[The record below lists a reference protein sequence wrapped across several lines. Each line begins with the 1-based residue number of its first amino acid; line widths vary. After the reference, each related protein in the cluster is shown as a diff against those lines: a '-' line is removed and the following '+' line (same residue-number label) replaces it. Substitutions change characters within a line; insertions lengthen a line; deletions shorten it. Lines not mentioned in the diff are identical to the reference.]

1 MQWID
6 LRDPAGAR
14 LRLLVDHQGRRHLV
28 LEGVSPQS
36 RAFRRGI
43 DELGFTS
50 SRSGALLMMP
60 FPSGSTTSAA
70 IFQRIWPNAIGRDMP
85 VSAVV
90 IQLRRPTEQA
100 AAPAVAAAEEERLRE
115 IRQTLQ
121 ESDYLGRN
129 SGGLRVFES
138 RSGRFLA
145 TENESLLFE
154 SESGR
159 GNSPMFLRATDE
171 EALIDCAYGFIRSIE
186 LGEVQREGDLD
197 RFIGAVL
204 PRNGQG
210 AAPSAAIVR
219 RALEEAKFR
228 YLQERYATPV
238 EAWGD
243 AIRLTEFMA
252 IQPREGDESW
262 LPLPLSLA
270 INQALGL
277 HQDVSVTSQEGDRS
291 ERRILITGD
300 FIGAGA
306 LMLPS
311 DVSVIA
317 PAGVIERALPAT
329 LHDLRLD
336 DEDDQQL
343 DFMVLQSSWG
353 PSSNDRNVDQ
363 ELREMLDG
371 LARVRPGGGAALVI
385 PHADGARLG
394 TLTPEQREVLEGL
407 RSKAHVEAILDV
419 PPALTRSS
427 GVECGAR
434 LIVAAPL
441 VPGQQAGPLPAAKA
455 CHSWDELKTVVDEL
469 LVSRGQRPSS
479 DDVVR
484 ISDRTLENE
493 LQRPYVAFSRVG
505 EARTM
510 VPKNLQASLN
520 YALARVEEEQ
530 GSVDEYVAFELGMG
544 METLADRFSA
554 EQVDGVGMIISRL
567 QKGRGIIVGDDTG
580 IGKGRQIA
588 ASAVWA
594 NKQQRPV
601 IFVTDRANLFSDL
614 ARDLIDIDEWAR
626 FRAMPLNSDG
636 HVLDIMADNEVLV
649 SATPAD
655 RMSEV
660 LEQDHSFAELDVNL
674 VMLTYSQIS
683 REDSAKAAWL
693 LKQCPNALVILDE
706 AHIAAG
712 SDSNTADYVR
722 MLSERSWGVV
732 YASATWAK
740 TVRNLH
746 IYVRA
751 FPESINIGQVTAAMK
766 RGGEEFAEVFS
777 SMLARDGAFYRREHD
792 LSKLEANVLVD
803 DPHYDRNR
811 ALLTQVSEA
820 LGMMS
825 LLSGEV
831 DQLLHRANSA
841 TRGALRAAQEG
852 RNAWVE
858 QAKMNMEQ
866 LDRRIAELESL
877 GDTDGVASAKAERRE
892 LAEQIGRPISK
903 GSFFQ
908 NSFSTGGILYQA
920 MRRTLGALLAD
931 ATVDRAIESIRA
943 GRRPVIVFD
952 DTGEA
957 LVRRFIDE
965 ERERIEASIAA
976 RDGDDDVRDLADL
989 VSAQRRASVVPDVR
1003 MPMLKDLMHM
1013 FLRRLGGVKVQEGND
1028 PEVGGTGDSTLVS
1041 IAAVPGVSDGQMEAY
1056 RRGVEAILA
1065 RIEALP
1071 DLPIS
1076 PADYIR
1082 VRLEE
1087 AGFRVGEISGRQ
1099 FALQRPQGMDEQGNP
1114 YRGFAGPWRV
1124 VKRAKKKTDVMAT
1137 VRAFNDGRIDVALL
1151 NRAGATGLS
1160 MHASPRF
1167 ANQDRREL
1175 IEYQIQ
1181 EDPTVRLQ
1189 LYGRVNR
1196 FDQVVG
1202 PMLSIM
1208 TTGLRGELRNLM
1220 MQNRKLAGLSVNV
1233 RSSRENAALIGEVPD
1248 MLNSVGD
1255 EVCEE
1260 YLLENPGVMSR
1271 LSIEVARVKDRTGL
1285 ANLVTQRIALLH
1297 PDDQDK
1303 VYDDLFAAY
1312 DDAVIRR
1319 ELSGEGS
1326 ASLRNRDWRAR
1337 TIEEERAWGPS
1348 GEIPQELFSAFD
1360 GPVFLRTVEYVKDYQ
1375 PIGWT
1380 ALKEIIA
1387 DSNAALVAEQKAKYE
1402 PVSPTVNGRVLAV
1415 ADYSRED
1422 LEAIDVRR
1430 ARQARDVLQQLQQAA
1445 AAAANEG
1452 DVGGADPE
1460 NVQADADDWRT
1471 VLAGAWV
1478 PIRIRRGGQ
1487 NVYDR
1492 FVAYVPRRAP
1502 YIPMWQSKG
1511 DSGGELR
1518 LRFDGSGGPTLHVI
1532 ARRDPTTGPTWAE
1545 MFKRAYMPSDD
1556 RLQKVSLSSIVESA
1570 GRILEGKRIIALQR
1584 MDCSSVEEAL
1594 ALPDHNGVKEAH
1606 WRLLFLRSVM
1616 ASLVPGAELTLREI
1630 AGSNSQTFWSV
1641 GNTMTVAK
1649 VEIPAPE
1656 DAAVFSKWK
1665 YHLVQPG
1672 DEKPTVL
1679 TAASLF
1685 KRAGVAPDFPEVEVG
1700 RTHLFDFDA
1709 RGDAVRLE
1717 RRFGDH
1723 TPGPVTLRRK
1733 LLTGNL
1739 FQAAEW
1745 AEATKAGMAITY
1757 TDETGQ
1763 RHRAIQVRATAFG
1776 RQDINMHRIP
1786 IRLHNPLMITDFVHR
1801 TLDWANQL
1809 PANDRQAGRTLQ
1821 VPMSF
1826 KAAMFEGERRQSLID
1841 LFGIAPYAHDGK
1853 GAVAFGVEKREKAR
1867 FVRMVK
1873 SAMDADRRDW
1883 EADNPDEPYPLA
1895 LTAQAARTPRDQ
1907 EETTVMFALPADRAA
1922 STRFISLVIRAVGL
1936 QLYVRPQDLLLANL
1950 ARQSETV
1957 FFQEVA
1963 ERLAPERQRLLDAQ
1977 AARRER
1983 NRALV
1988 GDSFDSGEAESDDT
2002 VEQAEV
2008 GEGVQ
2013 RGLGLD
2019 THPPR
2024 AAEAPAM

>member
-70 IFQRIWPNAIGRDMP
+70 VFQRIWPNAIGRDMP

-90 IQLRRPTEQA
+90 IQLRRATEQA

-145 TENESLLFE
+145 TENESLLYE

-159 GNSPMFLRATDE
+159 GNSSMFLRAVDE
-171 EALIDCAYGFIRSIE
+171 EALVDCAYGFIRSIE

-197 RFIGAVL
+197 RFIAAVL
-204 PRNGQG
+204 PSNEHT
-210 AAPSAAIVR
+210 AAPLIPNVR
-219 RALEEAKFR
+219 RAIEEAKFR
-228 YLQERYATPV
+228 YLQERYETPV

-243 AIRLTEFMA
+243 SIRLTEFMA
-252 IQPREGDESW
+252 IRPRAGDEPW
-262 LPLPLSLA
+262 LPLPLTLA

-277 HQDVSVTSQEGDRS
+277 HQDTPQALLEGERAQ
-291 ERRILITGD
+291 RRILISGD
-300 FIGAGA
+300 FVGAGA
-306 LMLPS
+306 LMVPS
-311 DVSVIA
+311 DFAVVA
-317 PAGVIERALPAT
+317 PSEVIERALPAT
-329 LHDLRLD
+329 RDALNP
-336 DEDDQQL
+336 DEEEGHQL
-343 DFMVLQSSWG
+343 DFMILQSSWG
-353 PSSNDRNVDQ
+353 QNASNQNVDQ
-363 ELREMLDG
+363 DLREMLG
-371 LARVRPGGGAALVI
+371 GIARVRAGGGIALVVR
-385 PHADGARLG
+385 HAEGARLG
-394 TLTPEQREVLEGL
+394 VLTPEQREILEGF
-407 RSKAHVEAILDV
+407 RVQVEIEAILDV
-419 PPALTRSS
+419 PSALTRSS
-427 GVECGAR
+427 GVESGAR
-434 LIVAAPL
+434 LIIAAPL
-441 VPGQQAGPLPAAKA
+441 VPGQQPGQLPAPKA

-530 GSVDEYVAFELGMG
+530 GSVDEYVAYELGMG
-544 METLADRFSA
+544 METLAERFSA
-554 EQVDGVGMIISRL
+554 EQVDGIALMISRL

-588 ASAVWA
+588 AAAVWA

-626 FRAMPLNSDG
+626 FRPMPLNSDG

-649 SATPAD
+649 SATPAE
-655 RMSEV
+655 RMSEI
-660 LEQDHSFAELDVNL
+660 LEKDLSFGDLDVNL
-674 VMLTYSQIS
+674 IMLTYSQIS
-683 REDSAKAAWL
+683 REDSTKAAWL

-706 AHIAAG
+706 SHIAAG
-712 SDSNTADYVR
+712 SDSNSADYVR
-722 MLSERSWGVV
+722 MLGERSWGLVL
-732 YASATWAK
+732 ASATWAK
-740 TVRNLH
+740 SVRNLH

-803 DPHYDRNR
+803 DSHYDRNR
-811 ALLTQVSEA
+811 ALMTQVSEV

-841 TRGALRAAQEG
+841 TRSALRAAQEG

-858 QAKMNMEQ
+858 QAKLNVEQ
-866 LDRRIAELESL
+866 LDRRIEELESI
-877 GDTDGVASAKAERRE
+877 GDSEGVAAARAERRD
-892 LAEQIGRPISK
+892 LTEQIGRPISK

-976 RDGDDDVRDLADL
+976 RDGDEAVRALADL
-989 VSAQRRASVVPDVR
+989 VSSQRRVAVVPDVR

-1013 FLRRLGGVKVQEGND
+1013 FLKRLGGVKVQEGND
-1028 PEVGGTGDSTLVS
+1028 PEVGGTGDSALVS
-1041 IAAVPGVSDGQMEAY
+1041 IAAVPGVSEGQMEAY
-1056 RRGVEAILA
+1056 RRGVESILA
-1065 RIEALP
+1065 RVEALP

-1082 VRLEE
+1082 VRLEG
-1087 AGFRVGEISGRQ
+1087 AGYRVGEISGRQ
-1099 FALQRPQGMDEQGNP
+1099 FALHRPGAVDDQGNP
-1114 YRGFAGPWRV
+1114 YRGFSGPWRV

-1167 ANQDRREL
+1167 PNQDRREL

-1208 TTGLRGELRNLM
+1208 TTGQRAELRNLM

-1271 LSIEVARVKDRTGL
+1271 LSIEVAKVKERTGL

-1319 ELSGEGS
+1319 ELSGEGG

-1360 GPVFLRTVEYVKDYQ
+1360 GPVFLRTVEYVKDYR

-1380 ALKEIIA
+1380 ALKETIA
-1387 DSNAALVAEQKAKYE
+1387 ESNAALVAEQKAKFQ
-1402 PVSPTVNGRVLAV
+1402 PVAPTANGRVMVV
-1415 ADYSRED
+1415 ADYSREET
-1422 LEAIDVRR
+1422 EAVGVRR
-1430 ARQARDVLQQLQQAA
+1430 ARQARDILQQLQQAA
-1445 AAAANEG
+1445 ANIGTIGEAG
-1452 DVGGADPE
+1452 PADGNATP
-1460 NVQADADDWRT
+1460 DDWRS

-1492 FVAYVPRRAP
+1492 FVAYVPRKAP

-1518 LRFDGSGGPTLHVI
+1518 LGFDENGGPTLRVI
-1532 ARRDPTTGPTWAE
+1532 GRRDPTTGATWAE
-1545 MFKRAYMPSDD
+1545 MFKRVYMPADE
-1556 RLQKVSLSSIVESA
+1556 RLHQVSLSSIVESA

-1594 ALPDHNGVKEAH
+1594 AQPDDNGVKEAH

-1649 VEIPAPE
+1649 VEIPSPE

-1685 KRAGVAPDFPEVEVG
+1685 KRAGMAPEFPEVEVG
-1700 RTHLFDFDA
+1700 KTHLFDFDS
-1709 RGDAVRLE
+1709 RGEAARLE

-1801 TLDWANQL
+1801 TLDWANRL
-1809 PANDRQAGRTLQ
+1809 PPNERLAGRTLQ

-1841 LFGIAPYAHDGK
+1841 LFGIAPYAHDGN

-1883 EADNPDEPYPLA
+1883 EAENPDVPYPLA

-1922 STRFISLVIRAVGL
+1922 RTRFIGLVIRAVGL
-1936 QLYVRPQDLLLANL
+1936 QLYVRPQDMKLAEL
-1950 ARQSETV
+1950 ARQSEVV

-1988 GDSFDSGEAESDDT
+1988 GDSFDSGEAESAGPTEDEDAAAGG
-2002 VEQAEV
+2002 Q
-2008 GEGVQ
+2008 Q
-2013 RGLGLD
+2013 NLGLSAL
-2019 THPPR
+2019 PPER
-2024 AAEAPAM
+2024 VEAPAM

>member
-1 MQWID
+1 
-6 LRDPAGAR
+6 
-14 LRLLVDHQGRRHLV
+14 
-28 LEGVSPQS
+28 
-36 RAFRRGI
+36 
-43 DELGFTS
+43 
-50 SRSGALLMMP
+50 MMP
-60 FPSGSTTSAA
+60 FPSGATTSAA
-70 IFQRIWPNAIGRDMP
+70 TFQRIWPNAVARDMP
-85 VSAVV
+85 AAAFL
-90 IQLRRPTEQA
+90 IQLRKPAGQA
-100 AAPAVAAAEEERLRE
+100 APQDANEAEEERLRE
-115 IRQTLQ
+115 LRQTLQ

-129 SGGLRVFES
+129 SAGHRVFAG
-138 RSGRFLA
+138 RSGRFVA
-145 TENESLLFE
+145 TESDALLYESD
-154 SESGR
+154 SGR
-159 GNSPMFLRATDE
+159 GTAAMFLRAGDE
-171 EALIDCAYGFIRSIE
+171 EGLVDCAYGFIRSIE
-186 LGEVQREGDLD
+186 LGEVQREGDLE

-204 PRNGQG
+204 PQAGPG
-210 AAPSAAIVR
+210 ALPGAKVR

-228 YLQERYATPV
+228 YLQERYETAV

-243 AIRLTEFMA
+243 AIRLTEYMA
-252 IQPREGDESW
+252 IPPGRGQDAW

-277 HQDVSVTSQEGDRS
+277 HQDARAEHPAGER
-291 ERRILITGD
+291 EPRRIHLGGD
-300 FIGAGA
+300 LTGAGA
-306 LMLPS
+306 LMVPSDITVVGSDDVIEHALPS
-311 DVSVIA
+311 TQAVLQRDDGSS
-317 PAGVIERALPAT
+317 AG
-329 LHDLRLD
+329 
-336 DEDDQQL
+336 L
-343 DFMVLQSSWG
+343 DFMVLQTNWQHERTDAVQ
-353 PSSNDRNVDQ
+353 N
-363 ELREMLDG
+363 LRDMIHQTS
-371 LARVRPGGGAALVI
+371 RVRAGGGVALVSRLSE
-385 PHADGARLG
+385 GTRLG
-394 TLTPEQREVLEGL
+394 ILSAEQRELLDGM
-407 RSKAHVEAILDV
+407 RRQADVEAILDV
-419 PPALTRSS
+419 PAALTRSS
-427 GVECGAR
+427 GVDGGVR
-434 LIVAAPL
+434 LVIAAPL
-441 VPGQQAGPLPAAKA
+441 RTGQQARAVPAPKA
-455 CHSWDELKTVVDEL
+455 CHSWDELKTVIDEL
-469 LVSRGQRPSS
+469 LISRGQRPSS
-479 DDVVR
+479 DDLVR

-530 GSVDEYVAFELGMG
+530 GSMDEYVAYELGMG
-544 METLADRFSA
+544 METLAERFSA
-554 EQVDGVGMIISRL
+554 EQVDGIGMMISRL
-567 QKGRGIIVGDDTG
+567 QKGRGVIVGDDTG

-594 NKQQRPV
+594 NKQGRPV

-626 FRAMPLNSDG
+626 FRPMPLNSDG
-636 HVLDIMADNEVLV
+636 HILDIMADNEVLV
-649 SATPAD
+649 TATSTD
-655 RMSEV
+655 RMNSI
-660 LEQDHSFAELDVNL
+660 LEQGLSFDAVGVNL

-693 LKQCPNALVILDE
+693 LTQCPDALVILDE

-732 YASATWAK
+732 YATATWAK
-740 TVRNLH
+740 TARNLH

-803 DPHYDRNR
+803 DQHFDRNR
-811 ALLTQVSEA
+811 AILTQVSEI

-831 DQLLHRANSA
+831 EQLLHRANSA
-841 TRGALRAAQEG
+841 TRGALRAAHEA
-852 RNAWVE
+852 RTAWVA
-858 QAKMNMEQ
+858 QAKENLEN
-866 LDRRIAELESL
+866 LDRRIQDLAQRGEVDALATVQ
-877 GDTDGVASAKAERRE
+877 DERRR
-892 LAEQIGRPISK
+892 LVEQIGRPIAK

-908 NSFSTGGILYQA
+908 SSFSTGGILYQA
-920 MRRTLGALLAD
+920 MRRTLAVLMAD
-931 ATVDRAIESIRA
+931 ATVDRAVESIRA
-943 GRRPVIVFD
+943 NRRPVIIFD

-957 LVRRFIDE
+957 LVRRFIEE
-965 ERERIEASIAA
+965 ERERIEAAIAA
-976 RDGDDDVRDLADL
+976 REGDVDVRALADQL
-989 VSAQRRASVVPDVR
+989 SSQRRTSVVPDVR
-1003 MPMLKDLMHM
+1003 MPMLKDLMHS
-1013 FLRRLGGVKVQEGND
+1013 FLKRLGGVKMQESDD
-1028 PEVGGTGDSTLVS
+1028 PEAGGAGESSVIS
-1041 IAAVPGVSDGQMEAY
+1041 ISAVPGVSDGQVEAY
-1056 RRGVEAILA
+1056 RRGVEAIMA
-1065 RIEALP
+1065 RVESLP

-1087 AGFRVGEISGRQ
+1087 AGYRVGEVSGRQ
-1099 FALQRPQGMDEQGNP
+1099 FALHRPNTVDDSGNP

-1124 VKRAKKKTDVMAT
+1124 VKRARKKTDVMAT

-1151 NRAGATGLS
+1151 NRAGATGVS

-1167 ANQDRREL
+1167 LNQDRREL

-1181 EDPTVRLQ
+1181 EDPTSRLQ

-1233 RSSRENAALIGEVPD
+1233 RSSRENAALIDDVPD

-1271 LSIEVARVKDRTGL
+1271 LSIDVARVKERAGL

-1312 DDAVIRR
+1312 DDALVRR

-1326 ASLRNRDWRAR
+1326 ANIRNRDWRAR
-1337 TIEEERAWGPS
+1337 TVEEERAWGPS
-1348 GEIPQELFSAFD
+1348 GEVPQELFSAFD

-1375 PIGWT
+1375 PIGWG
-1380 ALKEIIA
+1380 ALKETIA
-1387 DSNAALVAEQKAKYE
+1387 ESNAALVANSKAKFL
-1402 PVSPTVNGRVLAV
+1402 PLASHVAGRSMVV
-1415 ADYSRED
+1415 ADYAGEQNET
-1422 LEAIDVRR
+1422 LDVRR
-1430 ARQARDVLQQLQQAA
+1430 GRQARDVLQQLQQAA
-1445 AAAANEG
+1445 SVARSEG
-1452 DVGGADPE
+1452 PE
-1460 NVQADADDWRT
+1460 RAGQTGMAGVRSDWRAA
-1471 VLAGAWV
+1471 LAGAWV
-1478 PIRIRRGGQ
+1478 PVRIRRGGQ

-1502 YIPMWQSKG
+1502 YIPMWQVKG

-1518 LRFDGSGGPTLHVI
+1518 LRLDQDEAVSLQVVGRRTPSDGV
-1532 ARRDPTTGPTWAE
+1532 TWVE
-1545 MFKRAYMPSDD
+1545 MFKRAYLPQDE
-1556 RLQKVSLSSIVESA
+1556 RLRQISIASIVENA
-1570 GRILEGKRIIALQR
+1570 GRILEGKRIIAMQR
-1584 MDCSSVEEAL
+1584 TDWSTIDEAL
-1594 ALPDHNGVKEAH
+1594 SQPEDNGVKEAH

-1616 ASLVPGAELTLREI
+1616 AELVPGTELTLREI
-1630 AGSNSQTFWSV
+1630 AGSSTQTFWSV
-1641 GNTMTVAK
+1641 GDTMTVAK
-1649 VEIPAPE
+1649 VEIPSPE

-1665 YHLVQPG
+1665 YHLVRPG

-1685 KRAGVAPDFPEVEVG
+1685 KRAGMAPDFAQVEVG
-1700 RTHLFDFDA
+1700 KTHMFDFDA
-1709 RGDAVRLE
+1709 RGETARLE

-1723 TPGPVTLRRK
+1723 TPGPVTMRRK

-1776 RQDINMHRIP
+1776 RQDINLHRLP
-1786 IRLHNPLMITDFVHR
+1786 IRLHNPLMITDFLHR
-1801 TLDWANQL
+1801 TLDWAAAL
-1809 PANDRQAGRTLQ
+1809 PPNDRQVARTLQ

-1826 KAAMFEGERRQSLID
+1826 KAAMHEGDRRQSLID
-1841 LFGIAPYAHDGK
+1841 LFGIAPYANEGR

-1873 SAMDADRRDW
+1873 SAMEADRRDW
-1883 EADNPDEPYPLA
+1883 ETDNPEEPYPLS
-1895 LTAQAARTPRDQ
+1895 LTAQAARTPREQ
-1907 EETTVMFALPADRAA
+1907 EDTTLMFSLPEGREAR
-1922 STRFISLVIRAVGL
+1922 TRFIAVVIRAVGL
-1936 QLYVRPQDLLLANL
+1936 QLYVRPQDLKLAEL
-1950 ARQSETV
+1950 ARQSEVV

-1977 AARRER
+1977 TARRER
-1983 NRALV
+1983 NRELV
-1988 GDSFDSGEAESDDT
+1988 GDSFDSAEAESNAVAEHGAGAEDSQHNLALSAPQPAGA
-2002 VEQAEV
+2002 QA
-2008 GEGVQ
+2008 Q
-2013 RGLGLD
+2013 
-2019 THPPR
+2019 
-2024 AAEAPAM
+2024 AM